1 MTSLENTKDKEGE
14 IDVKDDADDNDD
26 SEDETISI
34 NSYSSNSDSDNY
46 SDIENDQPLSSKNS
60 EKKNKSENIQEEQ
73 KTINDFI
80 QSDVTDTDDDDETD
94 DDEFRKLDNSREL
107 LEDVHKSL
115 KSINYTEVE
124 KLTNIVRDKN
134 DIIQDINHTTVP
146 ILSKYEKTKV
156 IGLRAKQI
164 NNGAK
169 PFINIDETIIDGYII
184 AEKELYQKKIP
195 FIIKRP
201 ISNNKFEYW
210 KLEDLECVY

>member
-34 NSYSSNSDSDNY
+34 NNYSSNSDSDNY
-46 SDIENDQPLSSKNS
+46 SDIENDQSLSSKNS

-80 QSDVTDTDDDDETD
+80 QSDVTDTDDDDESD

-210 KLEDLECVY
+210 KLEDLECV